1 LRTRQAA
8 SRDVPDNGP
17 VTTRIPL
24 LATGLAA
31 ALALAGCSGGS
42 ATADGPTSPQLEVV
56 DAGED
61 GLIAEGDRPPAPRIA
76 GTTLE
81 GERLDVADYRGQ
93 VVVLNFWASWCPP
106 CRAEAPNLVEVAE
119 QTKDEG
125 VQFIGVNVKNA
136 RDEAIAFERKAG
148 VPYPSL
154 HDQPGVILTRF
165 RTLVPQVPPTTLLL
179 DREGRIAGRFIGG
192 VTTRELL
199 APVQALAAES
209 T

>member
-1 LRTRQAA
+1 M
-8 SRDVPDNGP
+8 
-17 VTTRIPL
+17 VTPRPAL
-24 LATGLAA
+24 LATALAA
-31 ALALAGCSGGS
+31 LLALTGCSGES
-42 ATADGPTSPQLEVV
+42 ATSDGPTTPQLEVV

-119 QTKDEG
+119 QTKAAG

-136 RDEAIAFERKAG
+136 RDEALAFERKAG

-192 VTTRELL
+192 VTTRQLL
-199 APVQALAAES
+199 APVQALAAE
-209 T
+209 TT

>member
-1 LRTRQAA
+1 MTPRPA
-8 SRDVPDNGP
+8 
-17 VTTRIPL
+17 L
-24 LATGLAA
+24 LACVLASVV
-31 ALALAGCSGGS
+31 ALTGCSGES
-42 ATADGPTSPQLEVV
+42 ATTDGPTTPQLKIV
-56 DAGED
+56 DAGEN
-61 GLIAEGDRPPAPRIA
+61 GLIAEGDRPPAPTIA
-76 GTTLE
+76 GSTLE
-81 GERLDVADYRGQ
+81 GEPLDVADYRGQ

-106 CRAEAPNLVEVAE
+106 CRAEAPNLIEVAE
-119 QTKDEG
+119 ATADEG

-136 RDEAIAFERKAG
+136 QDEALAFERKQG

-154 HDQPGVILTRF
+154 HDQPGVLLTRF

-199 APVQALAAES
+199 VPVRALAAEN